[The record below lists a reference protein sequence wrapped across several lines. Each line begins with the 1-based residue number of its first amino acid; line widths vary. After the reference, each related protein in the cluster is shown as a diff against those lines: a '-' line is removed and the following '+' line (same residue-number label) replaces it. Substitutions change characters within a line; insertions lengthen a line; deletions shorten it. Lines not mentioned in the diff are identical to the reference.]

1 MLRLYSSPK
10 GFPFSALPAVYRD
23 SLRASGA
30 FQYPEKPAAQQE
42 ALAESDFLSYIRLD
56 FFPRQGSL
64 YALWELGGKPVSAAR
79 IEPYRD
85 GVLLSGLETAPDFRG
100 RGCASCLLEHLLEV
114 IGRQGIPRV
123 YSHVRKDNFPSLAVH
138 KKCGFAVYKTTAVYL
153 DGSADSRS
161 YTLLLDFEKKLDF
174 SRNM

>member
-30 FQYPEKPAAQQE
+30 FQYPEEPAAQQE

-64 YALWELGGKPVSAAR
+64 YALWELGENRSAPPGSNPTGTECFSPAWKPPRTSGGGAAPPAYWSICWRSSAGRAFPGFILMSAR
-79 IEPYRD
+79 
-85 GVLLSGLETAPDFRG
+85 T
-100 RGCASCLLEHLLEV
+100 
-114 IGRQGIPRV
+114 IPL
-123 YSHVRKDNFPSLAVH
+123 SLAVH